1 MDAKQLI
8 SEYNEGRRD
17 FSNADLRG
25 ADLREAN
32 LREADL
38 RGANLSGATLRA
50 ADLRE
55 ANLRGADLRAA
66 DLREANLRGADLR
79 EADLSGA
86 DLSEADLSGAIGR
99 FATGSFGK
107 HTAIA
112 ACGYVSIGCERYTFA
127 YWLENYETIGK
138 ANAYTAHEIARYGA
152 WIRLVVE
159 WLGMEKQGDD

>member
-1 MDAKQLI
+1 MDARQLI
-8 SEYNEGRRD
+8 SEYNEGQRD
-17 FSNADLRG
+17 FSNADLYG
-25 ADLREAN
+25 AN
-32 LREADL
+32 LR
-38 RGANLSGATLRA
+38 
-50 ADLRE
+50 
-55 ANLRGADLRAA
+55 
-66 DLREANLRGADLR
+66 
-79 EADLSGA
+79 GA

-159 WLGMEKQGDD
+159 WLGVEEQSDD